1 MKNRITGC
9 VAIFTLVFLS
19 SVACT
24 GKKADRPGGGGPS
37 PASEG
42 QFRIERLAD
51 GIPGWTRTGELE
63 TYTKE
68 GLYGYMDGG
77 AEIVLPYGF
86 RELSVVRFV
95 PATGEARELVLEIY
109 RMASGED
116 AFGLYSTK
124 LEGGETGVPGT
135 LCDSWI
141 AAGQASLVKGEYL
154 VNVMA
159 TDATESEIAVFAAAL
174 EPKIPGE
181 GTVRPKGMDRLPR
194 EGMIPSSG
202 RYIKGPVA
210 ARNESPF
217 LEGEIWG
224 FGAPGEGAAV
234 AFSAKYGAYPSI
246 SKLIVVEFAQAPD
259 GRTPRRGRPGLVQRI
274 SSGRPERERRHRRA
288 GTKPG
293 DGSFLYE
300 RRPGSLHPGRP
311 GRIGRPPPP
320 RTGLLPLTGRPPSH
334 PRRIAFPFRP
344 SRLVPLRQEPGEDR
358 L

>member
-1 MKNRITGC
+1 VKSRFAGC
-9 VAIFTLVFLS
+9 VAVFALVLSS

-24 GKKADRPGGGGPS
+24 GKKSDRPGGSS

-51 GIPGWTRTGELE
+51 GIPGWTGTGEVE

-95 PATGEARELVLEIY
+95 PATGETRELVLEIY

-135 LCDSWI
+135 RCDSWI
-141 AAGQASLVKGEYL
+141 AAGQASLVKGEHL

-159 TDATESEIAVFAAAL
+159 PDATEREIAAFTAAL
-174 EPKIPGE
+174 EPEIPGE
-181 GTVRPKGMDRLPR
+181 GTVRPKGMDLLPR

-202 RYIKGPVA
+202 RYLKGPVA

-217 LEGEIWG
+217 LEGDFGG
-224 FGAPGEGAAV
+224 FGGAEAGKGGTV

-246 SKLIVVEFAQAPD
+246 SKLIVVEFARAPEADSLENTVLASFKEYLQDVRSESGVIEGRSEAGRFFFFKTAGRLAALVLGDPDRD
-259 GRTPRRGRPGLVQRI
+259 GARARLDIALSRVPG
-274 SSGRPERERRHRRA
+274 
-288 GTKPG
+288 
-293 DGSFLYE
+293 
-300 RRPGSLHPGRP
+300 
-311 GRIGRPPPP
+311 
-320 RTGLLPLTGRPPSH
+320 
-334 PRRIAFPFRP
+334 
-344 SRLVPLRQEPGEDR
+344 
-358 L
+358 

>member
-1 MKNRITGC
+1 MKSRFAGC
-9 VAIFTLVFLS
+9 VAVFALVLS
-19 SVACT
+19 SIVACT

-37 PASEG
+37 PASEA

-51 GIPGWTRTGELE
+51 GIPGWARTGELE

-86 RELSVVRFV
+86 HELSVVRFV

-124 LEGGETGVPGT
+124 LEGGETGVPG
-135 LCDSWI
+135 LRCDSWI

-159 TDATESEIAVFAAAL
+159 TDAAEREIAAFAAAL

-181 GTVRPKGMDRLPR
+181 GTVRPKGMDLLPG

-202 RYIKGPVA
+202 RYLKGPVA

-246 SKLIVVEFAQAPD
+246 SKVIVVDFARAPEAGPLEEAVLASFNEYLQD
-259 GRTPRRGRPGLVQRI
+259 VRSENGVIAGRNEAGRWFLFSAKGALAVFI
-274 SSGRPERERRHRRA
+274 L
-288 GTKPG
+288 G
-293 DGSFLYE
+293 DPDESAA
-300 RRPGSLHPGRP
+300 R
-311 GRIGRPPPP
+311 
-320 RTGLLPLTGRPPSH
+320 
-334 PRRIAFPFRP
+334 
-344 SRLVPLRQEPGEDR
+344 SRLKAVGEG
-358 L
+358 

>member
-1 MKNRITGC
+1 
-9 VAIFTLVFLS
+9 
-19 SVACT
+19 
-24 GKKADRPGGGGPS
+24 
-37 PASEG
+37 
-42 QFRIERLAD
+42 
-51 GIPGWTRTGELE
+51 
-63 TYTKE
+63 
-68 GLYGYMDGG
+68 MDGG

-135 LCDSWI
+135 HCDSWI

-159 TDATESEIAVFAAAL
+159 TDATEREIAAFAAAL

-246 SKLIVVEFAQAPD
+246 SKTIVVEFAQAPD
-259 GRTPRRGRPGLVQRI
+259 GGSIEEAVLASFNEYLQDVRSENGVIEGRNE
-274 SSGRPERERRHRRA
+274 SGRWFLFSTRGALAVFILGDPDESAARR
-288 GTKPG
+288 
-293 DGSFLYE
+293 
-300 RRPGSLHPGRP
+300 
-311 GRIGRPPPP
+311 
-320 RTGLLPLTGRPPSH
+320 
-334 PRRIAFPFRP
+334 
-344 SRLVPLRQEPGEDR
+344 RLKAVGEG
-358 L
+358 

>member
-1 MKNRITGC
+1 MKNRIAGC
-9 VAIFTLVFLS
+9 MAILALVLL

-24 GKKADRPGGGGPS
+24 GKQADRPGGGGHS
-37 PASEG
+37 PATEG
-42 QFRIERLAD
+42 QFRVDRLAD
-51 GIPGWTRTGELE
+51 GVRGWTRTGELE

-135 LCDSWI
+135 HCDSWI
-141 AAGQASLVKGEYL
+141 AAGQTSLVKGEYL

-159 TDATESEIAVFAAAL
+159 PDATEKELAEFAAAL

-181 GTVRPKGMDRLPR
+181 ATVRPKGMDRLPR

-224 FGAPGEGAAV
+224 FGAPVDGAAV

-246 SKLIVVEFAQAPD
+246 SKTIVVEFAQATD
-259 GRTPRRGRPGLVQRI
+259 GGSIEEAVLASFNEYLQDIRSEDGVIAGRNEAGRWFLFSTKGALAVFILGDPEESAARRRL
-274 SSGRPERERRHRRA
+274 EL
-288 GTKPG
+288 T
-293 DGSFLYE
+293 F
-300 RRPGSLHPGRP
+300 SL
-311 GRIGRPPPP
+311 
-320 RTGLLPLTGRPPSH
+320 
-334 PRRIAFPFRP
+334 
-344 SRLVPLRQEPGEDR
+344 
-358 L
+358 

>member
-1 MKNRITGC
+1 MKSRFAGC
-9 VAIFTLVFLS
+9 VAVFALVLSS

-24 GKKADRPGGGGPS
+24 GKKSDGPS
-37 PASEG
+37 GSGPASEG

-51 GIPGWTRTGELE
+51 GIPGWTRTGEVE

-95 PATGEARELVLEIY
+95 PAAGEARELVLEIY
-109 RMASGED
+109 RTASGED

-135 LCDSWI
+135 RCDSWI
-141 AAGQASLVKGEYL
+141 TAGQASLVKDEHL

-159 TDATESEIAVFAAAL
+159 PDATEREIAEFTAAL
-174 EPKIPGE
+174 EHKIPGA
-181 GTVRPKGMDRLPR
+181 GTVRPKRLELLPR

-202 RYIKGPVA
+202 RYIKGPIA

-224 FGAPGEGAAV
+224 FGAPGESASM

-246 SKLIVVEFAQAPD
+246 SKTIVVEFARAPEAGSLEEAVLASFKEYLQD
-259 GRTPRRGRPGLVQRI
+259 VRSENGVIEGRSESGRRFLFSAKGVAAVLILSDPDEAAARRRLETTLDLAAQSSTPRR
-274 SSGRPERERRHRRA
+274 
-288 GTKPG
+288 
-293 DGSFLYE
+293 
-300 RRPGSLHPGRP
+300 
-311 GRIGRPPPP
+311 
-320 RTGLLPLTGRPPSH
+320 
-334 PRRIAFPFRP
+334 
-344 SRLVPLRQEPGEDR
+344 
-358 L
+358 

>member
-1 MKNRITGC
+1 
-9 VAIFTLVFLS
+9 VFALVLSS

-24 GKKADRPGGGGPS
+24 GKKSDRPGGSS

-51 GIPGWTRTGELE
+51 GIPGWTGTGEVE

-86 RELSVVRFV
+86 RELSVVRFAPV
-95 PATGEARELVLEIY
+95 AGEPSELVLEVY

-124 LEGGETGVPGT
+124 LEGGEAGVPGT
-135 LCDSWI
+135 HCDSWI

-159 TDATESEIAVFAAAL
+159 PDTMEREIAEFTAAL
-174 EPKIPGE
+174 EPRIPGE
-181 GTVRPKGMDRLPR
+181 GTVRPKGMGRLPR

-246 SKLIVVEFAQAPD
+246 SKLIVVEFARAP
-259 GRTPRRGRPGLVQRI
+259 
-274 SSGRPERERRHRRA
+274 EA
-288 GTKPG
+288 GTLEEAVLASFKEYLQDVRTEDGVVEGRSEAGRRFFFKQAGKLAALVLGDPDSNGARARLDIALSRVPG
-293 DGSFLYE
+293 
-300 RRPGSLHPGRP
+300 
-311 GRIGRPPPP
+311 
-320 RTGLLPLTGRPPSH
+320 
-334 PRRIAFPFRP
+334 
-344 SRLVPLRQEPGEDR
+344 
-358 L
+358 

>member
-1 MKNRITGC
+1 MKSRFAVC
-9 VAIFTLVFLS
+9 VAVLALVLS
-19 SVACT
+19 STVACT
-24 GKKADRPGGGGPS
+24 GKKSDQPGSGGPS
-37 PASEG
+37 PASDG
-42 QFRIERLAD
+42 QFHIERLAD
-51 GIPGWTRTGELE
+51 GIPGWTRTGEIE

-124 LEGGETGVPGT
+124 LEGGEAGVPGT
-135 LCDSWI
+135 RCDSWI

-159 TDATESEIAVFAAAL
+159 PDASEKVLAEFAAAL

-181 GTVRPKGMDRLPR
+181 GTVRPKGMDRLPL
-194 EGMIPSSG
+194 EGMIRSSG

-224 FGAPGEGAAV
+224 FGAPGESASM

-246 SKLIVVEFAQAPD
+246 SKAIVVEFAQAPD
-259 GRTPRRGRPGLVQRI
+259 GGSLEAAVLASFKEYLQDVRSEKGLIEGRNG
-274 SSGRPERERRHRRA
+274 SGRWFLFSAKGTGAVFILSDPDEAAARLRLKAVRE
-288 GTKPG
+288 G
-293 DGSFLYE
+293 
-300 RRPGSLHPGRP
+300 
-311 GRIGRPPPP
+311 
-320 RTGLLPLTGRPPSH
+320 
-334 PRRIAFPFRP
+334 
-344 SRLVPLRQEPGEDR
+344 
-358 L
+358 

>member
-1 MKNRITGC
+1 MKSRFAVC
-9 VAIFTLVFLS
+9 VAVFALVLSS

-24 GKKADRPGGGGPS
+24 GRKSDRPGGSGPAS
-37 PASEG
+37 ASEG
-42 QFRIERLAD
+42 QFRVERLAD
-51 GIPGWTRTGELE
+51 GIPGWTRTGEVE

-95 PATGEARELVLEIY
+95 PATGEASELVLEVY

-124 LEGGETGVPGT
+124 LEGGETGVPGVR
-135 LCDSWI
+135 CDSWI
-141 AAGQASLVKGEYL
+141 AAGQAGLVKGECL

-159 TDATESEIAVFAAAL
+159 PDATEREIAAFTAAL

-181 GTVRPKGMDRLPR
+181 GTVRPKEMDRLPR
-194 EGMIPSSG
+194 EDMIPSSG

-224 FGAPGEGAAV
+224 FGAPGESASM

-246 SKLIVVEFAQAPD
+246 SKAIVVEFAQAPD
-259 GRTPRRGRPGLVQRI
+259 GGSLEAAVLASFKEYLQDVRTEDGVVEGRNEAGRRFYFKKAGRLAALILGDPDSNGARARLETALALAAQSSTPRR
-274 SSGRPERERRHRRA
+274 
-288 GTKPG
+288 
-293 DGSFLYE
+293 
-300 RRPGSLHPGRP
+300 
-311 GRIGRPPPP
+311 
-320 RTGLLPLTGRPPSH
+320 
-334 PRRIAFPFRP
+334 
-344 SRLVPLRQEPGEDR
+344 
-358 L
+358 